1 METDGELSFNC
12 AESVIIK
19 TRRDL
24 QLDEVDTSCMQ
35 VASVLGGGIAGSGRV
50 CGAVTGGVMCLGM
63 LLGTTGT
70 EIPAEFNRKR
80 NQARNI
86 IGRFL
91 EDFATA
97 WGTTTCR
104 YLRAM
109 DKGEREPAGTQ
120 RGEKHEGEFH
130 CEEYVQWVFEW
141 LKDYLNQ

>member
-19 TRRDL
+19 ARRIL
-24 QLDEVDTSCMQ
+24 PIDEINTSCMQ
-35 VASVLGGGIAGSGRV
+35 IASVLGGGIAGSGRV
-50 CGAVTGGVMCLGM
+50 CGAVTGGVMCLGT
-63 LLGTTGT
+63 LHGTSGT
-70 EIPAEFNRKR
+70 ELPEEFNRKR
-80 NQARNI
+80 NRARDI

-109 DKGEREPAGTQ
+109 DKGERESAGTQ
-120 RGEKHEGEFH
+120 RGEKSEGEFH
-130 CEEYVQWVFEW
+130 CEEYVQWVYEW